1 MWQES
6 LVSESCRT
14 TWRFRLMILGMYY
27 TSNATKP
34 WISAF
39 KMKWLKKK
47 TRVVPQHQNRKVFT
61 YNLWLHNPDPCQ
73 MVALAIGRWKTQI
86 CLDIKVGISLPNF
99 YEYNNQLTRLWT
111 SKWNNSSKLRVVPQN
126 QNQKMFTVTT
136 IDLIIQIQIVVLL
149 QISQMRGE
157 K

>member
-6 LVSESCRT
+6 LVSESCRP

-39 KMKWLKKK
+39 KMKWLLKKQELCLNTK
-47 TRVVPQHQNRKVFT
+47 IERHLLII
-61 YNLWLHNPDPCQ
+61 YDL
-73 MVALAIGRWKTQI
+73 IIQI
-86 CLDIKVGISLPNF
+86 YAKWWHWQLGGEKLRFVWIKRLELV
-99 YEYNNQLTRLWT
+99 YLTSMSVTINWLWT
-111 SKWNNSSKLRVVPQN
+111 SKWNHSSKLRVVPQM
-126 QNQKMFTVTT
+126 MFTFTI